1 MKSLKRQA
9 GFLGGLIGGVTSLF
23 KGITGGD
30 LLGAGMSL
38 LGMNKAESG
47 QEEANAVNVAMAREN
62 REFQR
67 EMSNTAYQRATTD
80 MKAAGLNPMLAYS
93 QGGASTPTGGVGNPV
108 INRQAAG
115 IEAAAKIATASQ
127 ATSSA
132 ELMRAEAEKVRK
144 EAELK
149 NIELQKQ
156 TRLYGDGARWW
167 ERAAD
172 AELFDRE
179 ATQEI
184 NAWRTRLTRDEWN
197 LLQEHIKNA
206 VEEGHRLRATTGNL
220 KVDNALKNLEIPV
233 AKATAKYANETG
245 SAPYYVRDFGRLL
258 NSAGSARNLIADDRG
273 QRRAR
278 R

>member
-1 MKSLKRQA
+1 MRSLKKQA

-30 LLGAGMSL
+30 ILDAGMSL

-67 EMSNTAYQRATTD
+67 EMSSTAYQRATKD
-80 MKAAGLNPMLAYS
+80 MQAAGLNPMLAYS

-115 IEAAAKIATASQ
+115 IEAATKIAGATQ

-132 ELMRAEAEKVRK
+132 ELMRAEAERVRK
-144 EAELK
+144 ETALK
-149 NIELQKQ
+149 DIELQKQ
-156 TRLYGDGARWW
+156 TRLYGDGAKWW

-172 AELFDRE
+172 ADLFDRE
-179 ATQEI
+179 AKQEI
-184 NAWRTRLTRDEWN
+184 SAWQTRLTRDEWN
-197 LLQEHIKNA
+197 LLQERIKNA
-206 VEEGHRLRATTGNL
+206 VEEGHRLRANTGNL

-233 AKATAKYANETG
+233 AKAAAKYATETG
-245 SAPYYVRDFGRLL
+245 SAPYYIRDAGSIL
-258 NSAGSARNLIADDRG
+258 NSAGSAKRLLADDRN
-273 QRRAR
+273 QRGR